1 MEPREPAITLSVEV
15 DEVVPV
21 VLCANVGRR
30 YRTAAG
36 DVDALDDVSV
46 EIVAGTFT
54 AVAGPSG
61 SGKSTLLSIIG
72 CVDRSTSGKVYLDA
86 TDLERLSRRARR
98 ETRLKKVSTILPQPS
113 DNLLDHLD
121 AAENVRWTAR
131 LRGREAGDVGPVF
144 ELLGISGCE
153 TKRVR
158 QLSGGEQQRLALAC
172 ALAGDPTVVLAD
184 EPTASL
190 DGASSLLVVAAMRAA
205 VDAGATVVVA
215 THDSAVIDAADCVIW
230 LDHGRLVDHNDALAH
245 SHAAEPAPPADAAGA
260 DETGNGPSPWERR

>member
-1 MEPREPAITLSVEV
+1 MEPHESRITLSVEM

-98 ETRLKKVSTILPQPS
+98 ETRLTKVSTILPQPS

-144 ELLGISGCE
+144 QLLGIAGCE

-205 VDAGATVVVA
+205 VQAGATVVVA
-215 THDSAVIDAADCVIW
+215 THDSAVIDAADRVVW
-230 LDHGRLVDHNDALAH
+230 LDHGRLVGHSDALAH
-245 SHAAEPAPPADAAGA
+245 SHAPATADDGTSDAIDAG
-260 DETGNGPSPWERR
+260 DTSPWERR